1 MPRFYPNR
9 KSLLQDYQDK
19 IEKFKGISWL
29 EIRQRRL
36 QEAIQVL
43 PKLSQFETYPNYYGL
58 LLMRLPLNNLVKLL
72 YIKLSVQKQFCL
84 LFVWIFKMIC
94 AMFLDS
100 DGQLLLEKF
109 YTH

>member
-36 QEAIQVL
+36 EEAIQVL

-58 LLMRLPLNNLVKLL
+58 LLMRH
-72 YIKLSVQKQFCL
+72 IKLSVQKQFCL